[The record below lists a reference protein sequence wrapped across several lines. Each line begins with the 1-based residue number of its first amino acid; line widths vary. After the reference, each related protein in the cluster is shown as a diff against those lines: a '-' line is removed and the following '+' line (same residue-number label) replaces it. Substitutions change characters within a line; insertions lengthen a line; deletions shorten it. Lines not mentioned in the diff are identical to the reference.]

1 MKAAALL
8 QAYAR
13 GVRKRMQDKEE
24 AERKLEEAT
33 RECSLRIPK
42 MPKKVVLQ
50 NEVLEVLKRLI
61 RSSR

>member
-24 AERKLEEAT
+24 AERKPLA
-33 RECSLRIPK
+33 RRS
-42 MPKKVVLQ
+42 
-50 NEVLEVLKRLI
+50 
-61 RSSR
+61 RSSSWAAGESAAWTWC